1 MRWRRPA
8 QSEPADLPVVA
19 LVGRPNVGKS
29 TLFGVA
35 TGRFAETIN
44 APGTTVATERRPIH
58 TSEGDATLVDLP
70 GTLSLLDSPAGGE
83 QFWRDLLDVRPDAIV
98 VVGDAGDLARHL
110 PMALACRDLGLP
122 VVFVANLADEAA
134 ARGIDVDAGRLS
146 QLLTAPVYLTVGRTG
161 SGVADAMARVV
172 GLARQRRAFLGGAA
186 PRGTVPARIY
196 GPQLERQIEAMAGG
210 TTTAHSLGAAALDT
224 MGWGLSKL
232 VDESVISARGAASI
246 RLGSMLEQARW
257 RVASDWASQ
266 VERRREVPVRLAD
279 RIAVWS
285 TSPWPG
291 LPIFVAVTAA
301 VFGTMMWVG
310 GTLSTLLTGAWT
322 AAVSPTLSSTIHAA
336 VPQPVIAAG
345 LLWGLDGG
353 VLALLSVGIPYI
365 LTFYVLLAAL
375 EDSGYLTSAA
385 VLTDRLFNTMGLPG
399 RTAIPLLAASGCNV
413 PAIYGTESFH
423 LAASVFSAR
432 SWSR

>member
-172 GLARQRRAFLGGAA
+172 GVARQRRAFLGGAA

-196 GPQLERQIEAMAGG
+196 GPQLERQIEAMAGD

-224 MGWGLSKL
+224 MGWGLRDL
-232 VDESVISARGAASI
+232 VDTSGNPIAPWGEAAMGKRGSSP
-246 RLGSMLEQARW
+246 LGR
-257 RVASDWASQ
+257 
-266 VERRREVPVRLAD
+266 
-279 RIAVWS
+279 
-285 TSPWPG
+285 
-291 LPIFVAVTAA
+291 
-301 VFGTMMWVG
+301 
-310 GTLSTLLTGAWT
+310 
-322 AAVSPTLSSTIHAA
+322 
-336 VPQPVIAAG
+336 
-345 LLWGLDGG
+345 G
-353 VLALLSVGIPYI
+353 V
-365 LTFYVLLAAL
+365 
-375 EDSGYLTSAA
+375 
-385 VLTDRLFNTMGLPG
+385 
-399 RTAIPLLAASGCNV
+399 
-413 PAIYGTESFH
+413 
-423 LAASVFSAR
+423 
-432 SWSR
+432 